1 LKEIIILIILI
12 FSPLLSQGQD
22 SLNNHW
28 LFSLN
33 FGFQA
38 HDKRLY
44 GFAGKDYLVA
54 SQREIF
60 GTYQFGITLSRQL
73 ALGNKI
79 NFLTGL
85 GLSSELATFERPF
98 NHLYGKTSGNAVL
111 ITTNR
116 YYHYLIQAPIKL

>member
-1 LKEIIILIILI
+1 MNMKSIPMLFLLV
-12 FSPLLSQGQD
+12 FSPLFARCQD
-22 SLNNHW
+22 DLNNHW
-28 LFSLN
+28 LFSVN

-44 GFAGKDYLVA
+44 GFAGKDHLIA
-54 SQREIF
+54 SQRDIF

-73 ALGNKI
+73 TLGNKI

-98 NHLYGKTSGNAVL
+98 NHL
-111 ITTNR
+111 
-116 YYHYLIQAPIKL
+116 